1 MKMIKN
7 GFHCWFLSYHL
18 HQTFF
23 WWLSSASFS
32 FIIFLNEKIP
42 KLRCDIY
49 SRKDKSYRC
58 HDLLHDTIVYVYPLV
73 RFFGVAFCVST
84 ESRGVIDGSPNRVVA
99 VLGVTRSERQG
110 GKEEVKSWKAGR
122 EFSAMYYSGCPSILY
137 SSSYI
142 LNTIFSWVSSFGP
155 QSWVW
160 ASIDY
165 FCEAAR
171 AP

>member
-1 MKMIKN
+1 MLVFILS
-7 GFHCWFLSYHL
+7 FTSDIFL
-18 HQTFF
+18 
-23 WWLSSASFS
+23 WLSSASFS
-32 FIIFLNEKIP
+32 FIIFLKEKIP
-42 KLRCDIY
+42 KLRCDIH

-58 HDLLHDTIVYVYPLV
+58 HDLLHDTIVCIVYPLV

-122 EFSAMYYSGCPSILY
+122 EFSATYYSGCPSILY

-155 QSWVW
+155 QSWV
-160 ASIDY
+160 
-165 FCEAAR
+165 CEPLLTILWSR
-171 AP
+171 